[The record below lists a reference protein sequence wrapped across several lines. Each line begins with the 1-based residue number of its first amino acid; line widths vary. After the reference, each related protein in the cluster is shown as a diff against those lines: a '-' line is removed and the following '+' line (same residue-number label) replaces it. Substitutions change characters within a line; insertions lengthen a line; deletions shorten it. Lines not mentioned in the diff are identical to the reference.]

1 MKLGDISVS
10 KKLWVS
16 TLVILA
22 AMFGAAAW
30 LQRSSNVALVGAME
44 RIETY
49 DKLITLGALWKG
61 KTETS
66 VERLYAS
73 ALTTDPQLRAAFG
86 AKLKEGI
93 AEISKLQ
100 EKLVAL
106 ATGADDKAAMAKV
119 GEARTMV
126 LSATKKIDELKAAG
140 DVAATQAFID
150 QQLNPALA
158 AYLGTLDGFVELQ
171 QTKRADARA
180 SAEATRR
187 STLAIGL
194 VVIALVAAASLGWM
208 VVLARSIREPLA
220 HAVRVSE
227 AIAAGD
233 LTQSLETDRQDEIGQ
248 LMQAMAAMSNK
259 LRSVVAEVR
268 QGVESVTT
276 ASSEIATGNLDLSQR
291 TEEQAANL
299 QQTAA
304 SMEQLTATI
313 RQNAETAQQATQ
325 LAGSASTVAAQGG
338 AVVGQVVSTM
348 EGITSSSRKIAE
360 IIGVIDGIAFQTNI
374 LALNAAVEAARAGE
388 QGRGFAVVAAEVRN
402 LAQRSA
408 QAAKEIKSL
417 IGESVDKVEAGSKLV
432 ADAGQ
437 AMGDIVAQVKR
448 VSDLIGEISAA
459 SHEQSSGIG
468 QIGDAVSQL
477 DQVTQQNAAL
487 VEESAAAAD
496 SLKHQARQLAQTVAV
511 FKVDASLARR

>member
-10 KKLWVS
+10 KKLWIS
-16 TLVILA
+16 TLVILLA
-22 AMFGAAAW
+22 LFGTAAW
-30 LQRSSNVALVGAME
+30 MQRSVTVAMTGAMA
-44 RIETY
+44 RVQTYET
-49 DKLITLGALWKG
+49 LITMGVQWKG
-61 KTETS
+61 MTETS
-66 VERLYAS
+66 VERLLAS
-73 ALTTDPQLRAAFG
+73 ALSREPALQQMFG

-93 AEISKLQ
+93 ASISKHQ

-106 ATGADDKAAMAKV
+106 ATGDDDKAAMAKV
-119 GEARTMV
+119 GEARTHV
-126 LSATKKIDELKAAG
+126 LAATRRIDELKAAG
-140 DVAATQAFID
+140 DVAATQAYID
-150 QQLNPALA
+150 QTLNTSLATYFGALQDFVRLQEHKREQAVA
-158 AYLGTLDGFVELQ
+158 AAESAR
-171 QTKRADARA
+171 QTARWV
-180 SAEATRR
+180 
-187 STLAIGL
+187 GL
-194 VVIALVAAASLGWM
+194 SVMALVAAASLAWM
-208 VVLARSIREPLA
+208 VMLSRSISGPLAR
-220 HAVRVSE
+220 VVQVSE
-227 AIAAGD
+227 AVAAGD
-233 LTQSLETDRQDEIGQ
+233 LTQQLEVDRKDEIGQ
-248 LMQAMAAMSNK
+248 LMQAMGAMSRK
-259 LRSVVAEVR
+259 LRGVVAEVR

-304 SMEQLTATI
+304 SMEQLTTTI
-313 RQNAETAQQATQ
+313 KQNADTAQQATQ
-325 LAGSASTVAAQGG
+325 LAGTASSVAAQGG

-348 EGITSSSRKIAE
+348 EGITASSRKIAE

-388 QGRGFAVVAAEVRN
+388 QGRGFAVVAGEVRN

-408 QAAKEIKSL
+408 QAAKEIKGL
-417 IGESVDKVEAGSKLV
+417 IGESVEKVETGSKLV

-459 SHEQSSGIG
+459 SLEQASGIG

-487 VEESAAAAD
+487 VEQSAAAAD
-496 SLKHQARQLAQTVAV
+496 SLKHQAVQLANTVAV
-511 FKVDASLARR
+511 FKVGA